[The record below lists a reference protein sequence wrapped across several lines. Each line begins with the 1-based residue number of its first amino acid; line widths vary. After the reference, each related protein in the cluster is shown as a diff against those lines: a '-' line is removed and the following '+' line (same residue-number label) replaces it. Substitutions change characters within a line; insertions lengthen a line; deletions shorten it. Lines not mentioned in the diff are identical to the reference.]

1 MDFSRERNSYPPA
14 LAATLTIPL
23 PADSL
28 ICPYMFRLQHT
39 EYLIV
44 LAVIPLMILLYFFV
58 LLWKKRTIKK
68 IGDAILVKE
77 MTKSFSPQK
86 FALKFVL
93 VVLAFGLTIF
103 ALVNPRSS
111 EGMEKV
117 NRTGVDIMIALDVSK
132 SMLAQDIKPTR
143 LERAKQAIS
152 KLIDKLDND
161 RIGIVV
167 FAGRAYLQMP
177 LTTDHAA
184 AKMYL
189 SSASTDVVPTQG
201 TVISDALKLC
211 NASFNFKE
219 KKYKTVILI
228 SDGEDHDEGA
238 ISIAGQMAEEG
249 IIVNTLGV
257 GSPQGTTITDETTN
271 EAKKDNTGNVVITK
285 LNEEVLMK
293 IAKKANGDYQLFTT
307 TDEVV
312 SKLEAQLKGM
322 DRRTITEDSLV
333 NYKNFFPYFLGAA
346 LILLLIEMFVSE
358 RRATNEKRLA
368 RSNPKLANGK
378 MGALMV
384 ITFLLSPFFSFA
396 QNEKALIKKGNA
408 AYEKQEF
415 ENAITNYQKVTEKN
429 PANPTAQFNL
439 GNALYKNKKTDEAI
453 KAYENT
459 LANFSSKEDKS
470 KAFYNK
476 GVVLQNNKKLPECIE
491 AYKNALKLNPADED
505 ARQNLQ
511 KALQQQ
517 KEEQNKENKKE
528 EQKKPKDEKKKKD
541 EQKPKEEEKKEP
553 KPQPSKLTKQ
563 DAEEKLKALLQQ
575 EKNLQD
581 KLRKVNTASPNKPL
595 KDW

>member
-1 MDFSRERNSYPPA
+1 
-14 LAATLTIPL
+14 
-23 PADSL
+23 
-28 ICPYMFRLQHT
+28 MFRLQHT

-44 LAVIPLMILLYFFV
+44 LAVIPLMILLFFIV
-58 LLWKKRTIKK
+58 LFWKKKTIKK
-68 IGDAILVKE
+68 IGDPILVKE
-77 MTKSFSPQK
+77 MIKSHSPQK

-93 VVLAFGLTIF
+93 VVLAFGLTVL

-111 EGMEKV
+111 EGMDKV

-161 RIGIVV
+161 RVGIVV

-177 LTTDHAA
+177 LTGDHAA

-189 SSASTDVVPTQG
+189 SSASTEVVPTQG

-211 NASFNFKE
+211 GASFNAKE
-219 KKYKTVILI
+219 KKYKTIILI
-228 SDGEDHDEGA
+228 SDGEDHDEGSLA
-238 ISIAGQMAEEG
+238 VAGQMAEEG
-249 IIVNTLGV
+249 IIINTVGV
-257 GSPQGTTITDETTN
+257 GSPQGTTIMDETTN
-271 EAKKDNTGNVVITK
+271 EPKKDNSGNLVITK
-285 LNEEVLMK
+285 LNEEELMK
-293 IAKKANGDYQLFTT
+293 IAEKANGDYQLFTN

-312 SKLEAQLKGM
+312 SKLDAQVKNM

-333 NYKNFFPYFLGAA
+333 NYKNFFPYFLAAA

-358 RRATNEKRLA
+358 RRAIGQRRAAFST
-368 RSNPKLANGK
+368 SKLGNGK
-378 MGALMV
+378 MATLFFIAL
-384 ITFLLSPFFSFA
+384 LLSPGFSFA
-396 QNEKALIKKGNA
+396 QNEKALIKKGNQ

-415 ENAITNYQKVTEKN
+415 ENAINSYQKATEKN
-429 PANPTAQFNL
+429 PANPAAQFNL
-439 GNALYKNKKTDEAI
+439 GNALYKNKKTDEAV

-459 LANFSSKEDKS
+459 LANFNSKEDKS

-491 AYKNALKLNPADED
+491 AYKNALKLNPVDED

-511 KALQQQ
+511 KALQQL
-517 KEEQNKENKKE
+517 KEEQKKENKKE
-528 EQKKPKDEKKKKD
+528 EQKKPRDEKKKKD
-541 EQKPKEEEKKEP
+541 EQKPKEEEKKDP
-553 KPQPSKLTKQ
+553 RPQPSKLTKQ

-581 KLRKVNTASPNKPL
+581 KLRKINTASPNKPL